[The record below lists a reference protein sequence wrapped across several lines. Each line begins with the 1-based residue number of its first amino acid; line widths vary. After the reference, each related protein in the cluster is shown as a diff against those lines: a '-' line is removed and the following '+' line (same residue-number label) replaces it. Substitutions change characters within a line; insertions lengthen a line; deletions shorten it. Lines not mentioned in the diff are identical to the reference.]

1 MKKNQVKGALIAASV
16 AGLFACSAAPAEA
29 KKTEPNPNEELQCG
43 GINECKGK
51 SDCHAIDGSHTCG
64 TLNACKGKGWL
75 SVTAKE
81 CQEKNGQVIAKK

>member
-1 MKKNQVKGALIAASV
+1 MNKHLKGTLIAASV
-16 AGLFACSAAPAEA
+16 AGLFACQSEEPKKVESDPNA
-29 KKTEPNPNEELQCG
+29 KIQCG

-64 TLNACKGKGWL
+64 TSNACQGKGWK

-81 CQEKNGQVIAKK
+81 CEEKGGKVIAKK